1 MVSIIHFTE
10 IQVQFQ
16 QSNSTEAPEDKDPRI
31 FLRIRVIIA
40 PSTAILETEVTL
52 NFSVVGGNATGKAG
66 SYVCYISSMN
76 GCVSLTVTFFNLLAV
91 NEDFRLVFQR
101 LTLCR
106 GTSNDNV
113 QSLVVDIIDDFLVE
127 GTESFVISGDATAPA
142 SFVPGRDSATVNIL
156 DNDGEC
162 G

>member
-1 MVSIIHFTE
+1 ML
-10 IQVQFQ
+10 QVKL
-16 QSNSTEAPEDKDPRI
+16 EAVCVI
-31 FLRIRVIIA
+31 FL
-40 PSTAILETEVTL
+40 
-52 NFSVVGGNATGKAG
+52 
-66 SYVCYISSMN
+66 
-76 GCVSLTVTFFNLLAV
+76 SLTVTFFNLLAV
-91 NEDFRLVFQR
+91 NEDFRLVFQK

-113 QSLVVDIIDDFLVE
+113 QSLVVDIMDDFLVE

-142 SFVPGRDSATVNIL
+142 SFVPGRDSATINIL